1 MKILSFCN
9 NSVIIKILWKISSLI
24 LWNLWLKVNLM
35 THEIHSN
42 FNSTIQDIWNE
53 HSTPTVSKRFSK
65 KKFEKCPVRNVS
77 LLDLFHET
85 MYILLKTS
93 MVMLFPPCVWSKI
106 YTYYPGC
113 NFPYIMG
120 WTYRTPASL
129 KCPVRN
135 AIYRFAI
142 KSGAVHHQLF
152 WEYSQGWGSLVGN
165 QFD

>member
-1 MKILSFCN
+1 
-9 NSVIIKILWKISSLI
+9 
-24 LWNLWLKVNLM
+24 M
-35 THEIHSN
+35 THEVHSN
-42 FNSTIQDIWNE
+42 FNSTLQDIWDE

-106 YTYYPGC
+106 YTYYPGL

-120 WTYRTPASL
+120 LTYRTLASQ

-135 AIYRFAI
+135 ATYQFTK
-142 KSGAVHHQLF
+142 KSGAIDHQVFL
-152 WEYSQGWGSLVGN
+152 ECSQGWESLVGN
-165 QFD
+165 QFDYKFGH